1 MNLSL
6 IMKLLHVLTS
16 FWFISG
22 VVARDFTFWR
32 AARVTN
38 VQAAYTLLQ
47 MSEFFERSAV
57 IPGGLIVLLFGLMTA
72 WLQGWPVFGFL
83 QGATSNW
90 LLVSLILFLGV
101 SAFIGPLR
109 LIPRRKQRTQA
120 AEEALAQGVITTEL
134 TAALND
140 KVVNAFRTVELMT
153 WVVIIV
159 LMVTKPF

>member
-1 MNLSL
+1 
-6 IMKLLHVLTS
+6 
-16 FWFISG
+16 
-22 VVARDFTFWR
+22 
-32 AARVTN
+32 
-38 VQAAYTLLQ
+38 
-47 MSEFFERSAV
+47 
-57 IPGGLIVLLFGLMTA
+57 MTA
-72 WLQGWPVFGFL
+72 WWQGWPVFGFL

-153 WVVIIV
+153 LVIIIV

>member
-6 IMKLLHVLTS
+6 IMKLLHVLAA
-16 FWFISG
+16 FWFMSG
-22 VVARDFTFWR
+22 VVGRDLAFWQ

-38 VQAAYTLLQ
+38 VQAVYALLRV
-47 MSEFFERSAV
+47 SEFFERWAV
-57 IPGGLIVLLFGLMTA
+57 IPVGAAVFFFGLLAA
-72 WLQGWPVFGFL
+72 WLPGWPLFGFL

-90 LLVSLILFLGV
+90 LLVSLILFMGG

-109 LIPRRKQRTQA
+109 LLARRKQRAQA
-120 AEEALAQGVITTEL
+120 AEEALAGGIITAEL

-140 KVVNAFRTVELMT
+140 KVVITFRTAELIT
-153 WVVIIV
+153 LVVIIA